1 MKMKFVSLLATTI
14 LFAGGVFAQEVDPA
28 ISNLQA
34 EWAVIKYQTADEEAQ
49 EKAIDVLA
57 KKAEQTVQSLPGK
70 AEPLIWK
77 GIIYATKAGIDG
89 GIGALSD
96 AETARDALLIAEKI
110 DPKSLNGSVYT
121 SLGSLYY
128 KVPGWP
134 LGFGND
140 KKAKEYLE
148 KALLINPTGIDPN
161 FFYGEYLYEQGE
173 YEEAKKALE
182 RGLAAPARP
191 GRELADKGRIEEIQ
205 DLLQKIK
212 KRQS

>member
-1 MKMKFVSLLATTI
+1 MKMKFISLLATTA
-14 LFAGGVFAQEVDPA
+14 LFAGSAFAQEVDPV
-28 ISNLQA
+28 ISKLQG

-49 EKAIDVLA
+49 EKAIDTLA
-57 KKAEQTVQSLPGK
+57 KEADKTVQSMPGK

-89 GIGALSD
+89 GIGALGD
-96 AETARDALLIAEKI
+96 AETARDALLAAEKI

-134 LGFGND
+134 LGFGDD

-148 KALLINPTGIDPN
+148 KALLMNPTGIDPN

-173 YEEAKKALE
+173 YDDAKKALE

-191 GRELADKGRIEEIQ
+191 GRELADKGRVEEIQ
-205 DLLQKIK
+205 ELLQKIK
-212 KRQS
+212 KKQS